1 MLKRS
6 RRARAG
12 ALLRVA
18 RKSAM
23 KSLQTAA
30 LSANPLD
37 SQGAPGMKAMPSSP
51 AAARVI
57 AIRTACLA
65 TPDARRLATPGR

>member
-1 MLKRS
+1 
-6 RRARAG
+6 
-12 ALLRVA
+12 
-18 RKSAM
+18 M